1 LSNSNRKK
9 LDQQTTTQIVHEQNL
24 LLSSEDENSCHS
36 SDDENV
42 PVKTYSIVSKA
53 KQSKK
58 KQGKAVKNQ
67 TINGDIDHSKVKH
80 LNDLPAEALSI
91 VQTIKS
97 IKAIVKYVKKVSN
110 PIFQSHMCAFFYL

>member
-1 LSNSNRKK
+1 MNKIYSY
-9 LDQQTTTQIVHEQNL
+9 Q
-24 LLSSEDENSCHS
+24 
-36 SDDENV
+36 
-42 PVKTYSIVSKA
+42 VKMKILVIHQMTKMF
-53 KQSKK
+53 QSKPIRLYQKQNNQK

-80 LNDLPAEALSI
+80 LNDFPAEALSI